1 MTVSERC
8 RAIILGCSG
17 PTLTEEEK
25 SFFSSV
31 NPVGFILFARNIDN
45 PEQLKT
51 LTSSLRQCV
60 GRNSP
65 ILIDQEG
72 GRVQRMGPPN
82 WPAYP
87 AMKVFGDLW
96 RVDPHKAEQLL
107 EATIGLIARDILG
120 AGINVDC
127 APLLDIPQVDAS
139 DIIGTRAFSTDRD
152 IVVRLGLVSRDAF
165 LRNGVVPVI
174 KHIPGHGRARVDSHQ
189 ALPVVETDRESLD
202 NSDFV
207 PFRTL
212 AASPIGMVAHVVYS
226 ALDPEY
232 PATLSKKVITAI
244 RKDIGFSGVLL
255 TDDISMHALSGSYV
269 YRAQAALDAGCDT
282 ILHCNGDMT
291 EMRSAVMGTSILRL
305 ESLKRW
311 QEALNAPLKTV
322 SAISDSCVREIF
334 ADLARL

>member
-17 PTLTEEEK
+17 PILTEEEK

-31 NPVGFILFARNIDN
+31 NPVGFILFARNIN
-45 PEQLKT
+45 NLEQLKA
-51 LTSSLRQCV
+51 LTASLRQCV
-60 GRNSP
+60 GRNAP

-87 AMKVFGDLW
+87 AMRVFGDLW
-96 RVDPHKAEQLL
+96 RADPRKAEKLL
-107 EATIGLIARDILG
+107 ESTIGLMAHDMLDV
-120 AGINVDC
+120 GITVDC

-139 DIIGTRAFSTDRD
+139 DVIGTRGFSTDRD
-152 IVVRLGLVSRDAF
+152 IVVRLGRVTRDAF
-165 LRNGVVPVI
+165 LKNGVVPVI

-189 ALPVVETDRESLD
+189 TLPVVKADRKSLD
-202 NSDFV
+202 NFDFV
-207 PFRTL
+207 PFHAL
-212 AASPIGMVAHVVYS
+212 ADSPIGMVAHVVYT
-226 ALDPEY
+226 AIDPEE
-232 PATLSKKVITAI
+232 PATLSGKVITAI
-244 RKDIGFSGVLL
+244 RKDIGFGGVLL
-255 TDDISMHALSGSYV
+255 TDDISMHALSGSYA

-291 EMRSAVMGTSILRL
+291 EMQSAVMGTSILRP

-311 QEALNAPLKTV
+311 QDALNAPLEIA
-322 SAISDSCVREIF
+322 SAISDSRIKEVF
-334 ADLARL
+334 AALAKL